1 VNRVRQSAA
10 GRLIAQQEMP
20 MSEDPEIVA
29 PADID
34 DTEIR
39 SGLDRFIA
47 NTSNVF
53 AWAIFLA
60 FAVTVY
66 EVISRYV
73 FNSPTFWAHETT
85 TFLIA
90 AIFLVGG
97 PIALARDKHIRVRMF
112 YDTVSPQGRRWLDI
126 VNSILALVFFAGLS
140 FAGWIMSSKATFTP
154 GGEFRLEGTGTSW
167 NPPTPAMLK
176 ILVLICVGVMFVQ
189 TLLHLIDAI
198 RRNPAA
204 PANASGEH

>member
-1 VNRVRQSAA
+1 
-10 GRLIAQQEMP
+10 
-20 MSEDPEIVA
+20 MSEDPEIIA
-29 PADID
+29 PVDND

-39 SGLDRFIA
+39 SGLDRLIA
-47 NTSNVF
+47 NSAKVF

-73 FNSPTFWAHETT
+73 FNSPTFWAHEST

-112 YDTVSPQGRRWLDI
+112 YDTVSPKGRRWLDI
-126 VNSILALVFFAGLS
+126 LNSVLALIFFAGLS
-140 FAGWIMSSKATFTP
+140 YAGWVMTSKAVMTP
-154 GGEFRLEGTGTSW
+154 SGEFRLEGTGTAW
-167 NPPTPAMLK
+167 NPPTPAILK
-176 ILVLICVGVMFVQ
+176 ILVLVCVAVMFIQ
-189 TLLHLIDAI
+189 TLLHLIDAL
-198 RRNPAA
+198 RRKPADTA
-204 PANASGEH
+204 DTAGEH

>member
-1 VNRVRQSAA
+1 NLPDVNRVRQSAA

-60 FAVTVY
+60 FARTVY

-73 FNSPTFWAHETT
+73 FDTPPLWAHETT

-112 YDTVSPQGRRWLDI
+112 YDTVSPKGRRWLDI

-140 FAGWIMSSKATFTP
+140 FAAWIMTSKA
-154 GGEFRLEGTGTSW
+154 
-167 NPPTPAMLK
+167 
-176 ILVLICVGVMFVQ
+176 
-189 TLLHLIDAI
+189 
-198 RRNPAA
+198 
-204 PANASGEH
+204 